1 MKQYWQTLA
10 TRVLAMSPRERLLIA
25 LTGIALLLMPG
36 YSLLLEPTWLG
47 WQAEQQSSQELA
59 QAIAQSQLEN
69 QSRQQALLRD
79 PNQPLRDEQQQLRAE
94 LQRLDSE
101 LKDRT
106 LDLIPAEHMPALLE
120 QMLARSG
127 RLRLVSLT
135 ALAPKPLMTGTE
147 ESMLFQHGLRLRLQ
161 GRYFDILQYLRA
173 LEGLPEHF
181 YWRRLD
187 YQVEQYPEASVELEL
202 YTLSGSKEFIRG

>member
-1 MKQYWQTLA
+1 MKQRWQHLA
-10 TRVLAMSPRERLLIA
+10 TRILAMTVRERALIL
-25 LTGIALLLMPG
+25 LTGGVLLLMPA
-36 YSLLLEPTWLG
+36 YTLLLEPAWLE
-47 WQAEQQSSQELA
+47 WQSA
-59 QAIAQSQLEN
+59 QRNGEKLVTAIAQSQLDN
-69 QSRQQALLRD
+69 QNLQQLLLRD
-79 PNQPLRDEQQQLRAE
+79 PNQPLRDENQKIRGELTQIEAQLT
-94 LQRLDSE
+94 
-101 LKDRT
+101 DRT
-106 LDLIPAEHMPALLE
+106 LDLIPAERMPGLLE
-120 QMLARSG
+120 QMLAGSG

-135 ALAPKPLMTGTE
+135 SLAPKTLMAGTE
-147 ESMLFQHGLRLRLQ
+147 ESILFQHGLRMRLQ

>member
-1 MKQYWQTLA
+1 MKQYWQILA

-47 WQAEQQSSQELA
+47 WHAEQQSSQELA

-79 PNQPLRDEQQQLRAE
+79 PNQPLRDERQQLQTE
-94 LQRLDSE
+94 LLRLDGE
-101 LKDRT
+101 LKERT

>member
-1 MKQYWQTLA
+1 MLA
-10 TRVLAMSPRERLLIA
+10 CLPDAPAVLPGRLHHHPA
-25 LTGIALLLMPG
+25 
-36 YSLLLEPTWLG
+36 S
-47 WQAEQQSSQELA
+47 
-59 QAIAQSQLEN
+59 
-69 QSRQQALLRD
+69 QQALLRD

-94 LQRLDSE
+94 LQRLDSD